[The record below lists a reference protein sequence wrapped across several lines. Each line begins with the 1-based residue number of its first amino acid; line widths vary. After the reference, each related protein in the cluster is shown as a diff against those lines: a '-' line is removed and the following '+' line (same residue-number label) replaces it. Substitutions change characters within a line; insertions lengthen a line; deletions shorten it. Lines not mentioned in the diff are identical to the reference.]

1 MSLGTIPN
9 DLRVPLFY
17 MEFDSSLA
25 VSGTPAMVH
34 KILVLGQ
41 LGAAATAIQL
51 EQHPITNDDQARALF
66 GDSMLTDSIIALR
79 NANNYTELVAM
90 GIDDLAA
97 GAAAKAD
104 GFTFTGSATNAG
116 VLYLMMGGKSLQVA
130 IAAGDTSS
138 IIASKVVDAITSH
151 NTTSLYPMRVTAVV
165 KADAD
170 NIVEL
175 TAKHKGIT
183 GNDIDIRI
191 NYYTGEA
198 LPSGIV
204 VETGEMSDGA
214 GTPDMIG
221 IIAALGDEW
230 FNHIVCPW
238 NDTASLNALRDELI
252 ERWGPMKMT
261 EAIAYTAFRGTHAE
275 TATWGNARNDFLI
288 TCMGTNKSPTPTWE
302 WAASYAGTAAYYL
315 AIDPAR
321 PLQTLVLSG
330 VLAPAKAVAWD
341 MVERNL
347 HLHDGVATHFVDAS
361 SQVCIEREI
370 STYQVNSFGSPDP
383 SYLDITTPAT
393 LGYYRYAMKA
403 HLTQKYPR
411 HKLAGDDVLDD
422 LEPGQPVVTPKIMRA
437 DFLQKFIEF
446 QAAGLVEDYDDFEQ
460 TLEVRRA
467 SGDQNRLEVICSP
480 NLINGLR
487 VLATLVQ
494 FKL

>member
-17 MEFDSSLA
+17 MEFDNSLA

-34 KILVLGQ
+34 KILLLGQ
-41 LGAAATAIQL
+41 LGANATAPQL
-51 EQHPITNDDQARALF
+51 EQYPITNDDQARELF

-79 NANNYTELVAM
+79 KSNNYTELVAM
-90 GIDDLAA
+90 GIDDLTAGVAA
-97 GAAAKAD
+97 NAD
-104 GFTFTGSATNAG
+104 GFTFTGSATKAG
-116 VLYLMMGGKSLQVA
+116 VLSLMIGGKPLQVA
-130 IAAGDTSS
+130 IEPGDDSVAMT
-138 IIASKVVDAITSH
+138 AKVVAAISAH
-151 NTTSLYPMRVTAVV
+151 NTISLYPLRVSAAV
-165 KADAD
+165 KAG

-175 TAKHKGIT
+175 TAKHKGLT
-183 GNDIDIRI
+183 GNDIDIRL
-191 NYYTGEA
+191 NYYMGEKSPQGVKIVTGKM
-198 LPSGIV
+198 
-204 VETGEMSDGA
+204 TDGA
-214 GTPDMIG
+214 GSPDITA
-221 IIAALGDEW
+221 IIAALGDDW

-261 EAIAYTAFRGTHAE
+261 EAIAYSAFRGTHAE

-288 TCMGTNKSPTPTWE
+288 TCMGTNASPTPPWE
-302 WAASYAGTAAYYL
+302 FAASYAGVAAYHL

-321 PLQTLVLSG
+321 PLQTLVLKG
-330 VLAPAKAVAWD
+330 VLAPKKSVMWD

-347 HLHDGVATHFVDAS
+347 HLHDGVATYFVDAGG
-361 SQVCIEREI
+361 QVCIEREI

-393 LGYYRYAMKA
+393 LGFYRYAMKA
-403 HLTQKYPR
+403 HITQKYPR

-422 LEPGQPVVTPKIMRA
+422 LDPGQPVVTPKIMRT
-437 DFLQKFIEF
+437 DFLEKFVEF
-446 QAAGLVEDYDDFEQ
+446 QAMGLVEDYENFEK

-467 SGDQNRLEVICSP
+467 TGDQNRLEVICSP

-487 VLATLVQ
+487 VLASLVQ